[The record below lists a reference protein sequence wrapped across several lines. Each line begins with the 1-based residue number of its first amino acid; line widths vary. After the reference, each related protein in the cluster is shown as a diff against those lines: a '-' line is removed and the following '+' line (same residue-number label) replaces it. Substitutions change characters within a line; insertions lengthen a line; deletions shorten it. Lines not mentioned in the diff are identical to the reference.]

1 MMQQPV
7 SSILCFDFDGTLVD
21 PGGEAELCLDLLEDV
36 EALKKEGAVWG
47 INTGRSLFQVL
58 EGLQEH
64 GIRLLPDFIIAQE
77 SEIYRMGGYNRWVD
91 FGDWNKRCHK
101 DHRKFFRSTARFF
114 KRVRN
119 FVETATGATYF
130 TATDGPAGLLAR
142 TDEEMTTICEFLEI
156 ERRKVP
162 VLGYQ
167 RNGLHLR
174 FSHAHYHKGSAL
186 GELGRLLDLEAQFV
200 FAAGDNHNDLSML
213 SGEYA
218 HAVACPANA
227 LPEVKEAVRAQGG
240 YVAEAA
246 FSAGVAE
253 AVRYYYY

>member
-1 MMQQPV
+1 MTASPKHL
-7 SSILCFDFDGTLVD
+7 LCFDFDGTLVD
-21 PGGEAELCLDLLEDV
+21 TEIHGPVPPDLLERI
-36 EALKKEGAVWG
+36 ATLKKQRGATWT
-47 INTGRSLFQVL
+47 INTGRSLFQAIA
-58 EGLQEH
+58 
-64 GIRLLPDFIIAQE
+64 GITDHVVHPYPDYVIAQE
-77 SEIYRMGGYNRWVD
+77 RAISYQNQHNRWVD

-130 TATDGPAGLLAR
+130 PATDGPAGVLAQS
-142 TDEEMTTICEFLEI
+142 DEEMEAICEYLEI

-227 LPEVKEAVRAQGG
+227 LPEVKEAVKAQGG